1 MSEAQVRADLHR
13 LDDEETANDE
23 KEISC
28 GDGEGDDFH
37 FDEVDDEHQHQHQ
50 HEDSQSRNRQAPK
63 KMTQAAF
70 IILGLQIEEAQ

>member
-37 FDEVDDEHQHQHQ
+37 FNEVDDEHQHQH
-50 HEDSQSRNRQAPK
+50 
-63 KMTQAAF
+63 
-70 IILGLQIEEAQ
+70 